1 MKQNVGFILLSGS
14 FLGHFHKI
22 WWKVSIQIFKDCWI
36 VLFAKNMTTCF
47 QIKTAELKSKPKPR
61 KDINLHAKQP
71 SSRSTIEIE
80 IQYMSSAKRY
90 KQKYHWP
97 HLKLLQVLGCS
108 WTFLWNNA
116 KAVRFAI
123 SCWRTDTSS
132 WMLTLLY
139 AKWLLKFLSLICF
152 RSIELRPREMPP
164 LLLGFTM
171 SNVKWKS
178 QTKASL
184 SNKNI
189 LVKVWKTNWLQNNE
203 PLFFAKMLQSD
214 YGLIFRRKNSDFRHS
229 VATSPSLSW
238 PSATTT
244 TAKLRD

>member
-1 MKQNVGFILLSGS
+1 MQSLRAEISSIMLSYP
-14 FLGHFHKI
+14 
-22 WWKVSIQIFKDCWI
+22 
-36 VLFAKNMTTCF
+36 
-47 QIKTAELKSKPKPR
+47 SKPAGPFQFVQV
-61 KDINLHAKQP
+61 NGWVHNGKQLQP
-71 SSRSTIEIE
+71 ATGTSQR
-80 IQYMSSAKRY
+80 SSANQTSLEFTTR
-90 KQKYHWP
+90 QAG
-97 HLKLLQVLGCS
+97 QVLGCS
-108 WTFLWNNA
+108 WKFLWNNA

-139 AKWLLKFLSLICF
+139 AKWLLKFLSLTCF

-164 LLLGFTM
+164 LLLGCTM

-189 LVKVWKTNWLQNNE
+189 RVKRWKTNWLQNNE